1 MLHNWLHV
9 FLFSIEKFEHLRM
22 VVSHL
27 STISTVFTCILLY
40 LISNHYC
47 LFIKKQFTSTLIYIY
62 MMG

>member
-47 LFIKKQFTSTLIYIY
+47 LFIKK
-62 MMG
+62 